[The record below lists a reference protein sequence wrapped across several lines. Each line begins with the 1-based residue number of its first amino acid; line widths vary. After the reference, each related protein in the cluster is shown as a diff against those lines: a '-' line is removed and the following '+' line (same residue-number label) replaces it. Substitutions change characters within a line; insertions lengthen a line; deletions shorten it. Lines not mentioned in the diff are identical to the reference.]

1 MQEELQPAAREQ
13 KPKKKKRRS
22 RYIAFRCQME
32 RHMFLKHNG
41 TFWLYIVLRVLVVLL
56 GVTAVLRRDY
66 ESLLI
71 CLLVLFLFLM
81 PSFLERKLKIE
92 LPSTLEKIIL
102 LFVFAAQ
109 ILGELGAYYIRYP
122 WWDTMLHTLNGFL
135 CAAVGFA
142 MVDILNENENIKFE
156 LSPFFMALT
165 AFSFS
170 MTVGVL
176 WEFFE
181 FGMDYFFLLDMQKDT
196 VVHTISTVLLD
207 PAGGNGR
214 VLLQNITEVAVN
226 GQPLGLGGYLDIGLY
241 DTMKDL
247 LVNFAGAVVFSFL
260 GYFYVRTRG
269 KGRIAR
275 RFIPVRANWTGEEPP
290 AAPTTEEP

>member
-1 MQEELQPAAREQ
+1 
-13 KPKKKKRRS
+13 
-22 RYIAFRCQME
+22 
-32 RHMFLKHNG
+32 MFLKHNG

-56 GVTAVLRRDY
+56 GITAVLRRDY

-142 MVDILNENENIKFE
+142 MVDILNENEKIKFE

-181 FGMDYFFLLDMQKDT
+181 FFMDKVFLLDMQKDT
-196 VVHTISTVLLD
+196 VVPLISTVMLD
-207 PAGGNGR
+207 ETKSNIPIIIEGINSVSVNGR
-214 VLLQNITEVAVN
+214 D
-226 GQPLGLGGYLDIGLY
+226 LGLDGYLDIGLF
-241 DTMKDL
+241 DTMEDL
-247 LVNFAGAVVFSFL
+247 FVNFIGALVFSVI
-260 GYFYVRTRG
+260 GYFGSKDDG
-269 KGRIAR
+269 KSHFAFH
-275 RFIPVRANWTGEEPP
+275 FIPRLKEEGQK
-290 AAPTTEEP
+290 